1 MLRVFILSAVMLRVA
16 MLRFVLIGGML
27 TILVVCVVMLIVGL
41 KRDIMPSGVILS
53 GLNPS
58 VLGPQPVHNVIKLF
72 TAVIYENSK

>member
-1 MLRVFILSAVMLRVA
+1 MLRVFILSAV

-27 TILVVCVVMLIVGL
+27 TILMACVVMLIVGL
-41 KRDIMPSGVILS
+41 KRDIMPSGVMLS
-53 GLNPS
+53 GINPS